1 MDEYS
6 SNVSGKS
13 SLSAQAH
20 FALKKVFG
28 HDSFRGQQK
37 EIVLHAS
44 RRIQDTFVLMPTGGG
59 KSLCFQLPALL
70 SRGVTVVVSPLLSLI
85 QDQVTALIKFGIP
98 TACFDAALGKTRAK
112 AIYRELYREP
122 EPYMKILYV
131 TPEKLH
137 QSEPMWECFRE
148 LKKRDSLARF
158 VIDEAHCV
166 SQWGHDFRML
176 SRISTCHSIDS
187 HFFLKHNNTNAVTT
201 NAQT

>member
-1 MDEYS
+1 
-6 SNVSGKS
+6 
-13 SLSAQAH
+13 
-20 FALKKVFG
+20 
-28 HDSFRGQQK
+28 
-37 EIVLHAS
+37 
-44 RRIQDTFVLMPTGGG
+44 MPTGGG

-122 EPYMKILYV
+122 EPHMKVLYV

-148 LKKRDSLARF
+148 LNERDTLARF

-166 SQWGHDFRML
+166 SQWGHDFR
-176 SRISTCHSIDS
+176 T
-187 HFFLKHNNTNAVTT
+187 
-201 NAQT
+201 